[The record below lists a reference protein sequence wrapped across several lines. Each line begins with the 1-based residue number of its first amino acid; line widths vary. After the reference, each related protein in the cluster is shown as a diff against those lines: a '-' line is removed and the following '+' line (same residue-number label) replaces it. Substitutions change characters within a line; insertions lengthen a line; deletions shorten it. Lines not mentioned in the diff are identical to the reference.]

1 MRRTLVGMAI
11 VSVAL
16 MVPFLVRADDQKIAE
31 AIVTQI
37 QEHMDAGRLK
47 GFGIDLQVDKGIVEL
62 KGEVA
67 TTEQLDL
74 ILAAVAQAE
83 GVKDVINEVKLKGIS
98 GDSSPKATAIVPVEA
113 LEENVLK
120 PADSV
125 LRKLEEG
132 VASVFR
138 PTETEGTAA
147 RVVTGE
153 AAVGKPYV
161 RVKEFEKKP
170 AARIVTEAGVA
181 KPPGIVFEKLEQR
194 ISDAKQNLENI
205 LIPKTET
212 QQAPAGTT
220 IKAGDATRA
229 QVAPPAATTI
239 KAGDGARAQVAPPAA
254 RIVTQAVEQGPSD
267 QQIADDISKQLH
279 ARKEA
284 GLLKGFGLRLHVK
297 DGAIRLSGRVS
308 RMSDRQ
314 MVGELAR
321 ATYGVTQVVNE
332 LELTAPKVSQ
342 PVRAAIATEA
352 PAQLPGVT
360 DNQIAMMIS
369 GELKAKK
376 ENGTLTN
383 FSLQMTVKDGK
394 VWLQG
399 YVPSRKQRDM
409 AIAAAEGVHGVA
421 EVINEID
428 IQLPITRD
436 IAAMVPQILRPQG
449 PLNAPNLAQVPV
461 AMAGALAAAPAA
473 MMAAAPGQGPG
484 QMASSPMGVSRAR
497 YEQPQVPNYAWPTY
511 AAHPNYAAVT
521 YPKQYSAS
529 AWPYIGPFYPYPQV
543 PLGWRKVTLEW
554 DDGWW
559 FLDFSSRR

>member
-31 AIVTQI
+31 AIVNQI

-83 GVKDVINEVKLKGIS
+83 GVKDVINEVKLKAIS
-98 GDSSPKATAIVPVEA
+98 GVSSPKSRAIAKDPIET
-113 LEENVLK
+113 LEDKVLK

-125 LRKLEEG
+125 LRKLEKG
-132 VASVFR
+132 IASAFK
-138 PTETEGTAA
+138 PTETEATAA
-147 RVVTGE
+147 SLVTGE
-153 AAVGKPYV
+153 AAAGKPYV
-161 RVKEFEKKP
+161 RIKDIEKKP

-181 KPPGIVFEKLEQR
+181 KPMPADGKKDLFGNLGKR
-194 ISDAKQNLENI
+194 ISDAQQNLENI
-205 LIPKTET
+205 FIPKTET
-212 QQAPAGTT
+212 QKAPAGTT
-220 IKAGDATRA
+220 IKPGDSTRA
-229 QVAPPAATTI
+229 QAVPPT
-239 KAGDGARAQVAPPAA
+239 ARV
-254 RIVTQAVEQGPSD
+254 VTQAVELGPSD

-308 RMSDRQ
+308 KMSDRQ

-321 ATYGVTQVVNE
+321 ATYGVRQVVNE
-332 LELTAPKVSQ
+332 LELVAPKVSE
-342 PVRAAIATEA
+342 PVRVRVAVATEA
-352 PAQLPGVT
+352 PAQLPVVT

-409 AIAAAEGVHGVA
+409 AIAAAEAVEGVA

-428 IQLPITRD
+428 IQLPITRQ
-436 IAAMVPQILRPQG
+436 IAAMVPQALRPQG
-449 PLNAPNLAQVPV
+449 PLDARNLAQVPV

-473 MMAAAPGQGPG
+473 MMGAAPG

-511 AAHPNYAAVT
+511 AAHPNYGAVT
-521 YPKQYSAS
+521 YPKQYSPS

>member
-83 GVKDVINEVKLKGIS
+83 GVKDVINEVKLKAIS
-98 GDSSPKATAIVPVEA
+98 GDSSPKATALVPFEA
-113 LEENVLK
+113 LEENILK
-120 PADSV
+120 PASSV
-125 LRKLEEG
+125 FRKLEEG

-138 PTETEGTAA
+138 PTKTEGIAA
-147 RVVTGE
+147 RVVTSE
-153 AAVGKPYV
+153 AAAGKPYV
-161 RVKEFEKKP
+161 RVKEFEEKP
-170 AARIVTEAGVA
+170 AARVVTEPGVA
-181 KPPGIVFEKLEQR
+181 RPTGIVFGKLEQR
-194 ISDAKQNLENI
+194 ISDAQQNLENI
-205 LIPKTET
+205 LVPKKET
-212 QQAPAGTT
+212 QQAPGGAT
-220 IKAGDATRA
+220 IKAGDSIRE
-229 QVAPPAATTI
+229 QP
-239 KAGDGARAQVAPPAA
+239 APPAA
-254 RIVTQAVEQGPSD
+254 RGVPQANELGPSD
-267 QQIADDISKQLH
+267 QQIANDISKQLH

-308 RMSDRQ
+308 KLSDRQ

-332 LELTAPKVSQ
+332 LELIDQKVSQ
-342 PVRAAIATEA
+342 PVRVAIATEA
-352 PAQLPGVT
+352 PGRLPVVT
-360 DNQIAMMIS
+360 DNQIAMLIS

-409 AIAAAEGVHGVA
+409 AIAAAEAIPGVA

-436 IAAMVPQILRPQG
+436 IAAMVPQVLRRQG

-473 MMAAAPGQGPG
+473 MLGAAPGQGPG
-484 QMASSPMGVSRAR
+484 QMASSQMGVSRAR
-497 YEQPQVPNYAWPTY
+497 YEQPQVPNNAWPSY